1 MPEEYHILIA
11 GGYGL
16 LRDIL
21 SDFFVK
27 EPYCLSAKAVP
38 DLFSAISHIQQAPV
52 SLVLLNGDSP
62 RGQACTFLDR
72 LAQLPLKIPVLVLS
86 SGMNHCAVRQMLAL
100 GAAGIVW
107 SDSTTRDLSACVWE
121 VIRGATWRDSNRLQR
136 ALEGAPRQLPAWAV
150 PFSERQAQ
158 VLKGIAAAHGNKEI
172 AARLGVSENSVK
184 CTVQQIFEKIGVRSR
199 SELVRVV
206 MEEFPDDFVRDMTR
220 TTHP

>member
-1 MPEEYHILIA
+1 MARGYDILIV
-11 GGYGL
+11 GGYPL

-21 SDFFVK
+21 SDFFLK
-27 EPYCLSAKAVP
+27 EPDCLSAKAVP
-38 DLFSAISHIQQAPV
+38 DVVSAISHIQQAPV

-62 RGQACTFLDR
+62 RGQARTFLDR
-72 LAQLPLKIPVLVLS
+72 LAELPFKIPVLVLS

-107 SDSTTRDLSACVWE
+107 NDSTIRDLSAGVRE
-121 VIRGATWRDSNRLQR
+121 VVRGATCRTSECLQR
-136 ALEGAPRQLPAWAV
+136 ALGGAPRQLPSWGI

-158 VLKGIAAAHGNKEI
+158 VLKGIAAARANKEI

-184 CTVQQIFEKIGVRSR
+184 CTVQQIFEKTGVRSR

-206 MEEFPDDFVRDMTR
+206 LEEFPDDFVRDMTY
-220 TTHP
+220 TIHS